1 MQAIARKGYNKR
13 RRTKKPTINN
23 SMEFLRSFISRG
35 NQWWRYEMSS
45 VSQAKSNP
53 VDTENEEA
61 KKSGH
66 INGVFV

>member
-1 MQAIARKGYNKR
+1 
-13 RRTKKPTINN
+13 
-23 SMEFLRSFISRG
+23 
-35 NQWWRYEMSS
+35 MSS